1 MHNIGPISGSTVN
14 TSVSSKTTIPTTASS
29 VPGTPTLGS
38 DVLEQQQ
45 ESCTGKDKKIGSRS
59 GSGKR
64 ARNMTD
70 NERRVKEKERR
81 TANNHRER

>member
-14 TSVSSKTTIPTTASS
+14 TSVSSMTTTTSS
-29 VPGTPTLGS
+29 VPGTPTVGS
-38 DVLEQQQ
+38 EVLEQQQ
-45 ESCTGKDKKIGSRS
+45 ESCTGNDEKIGSRS
-59 GSGKR
+59 GSGKS